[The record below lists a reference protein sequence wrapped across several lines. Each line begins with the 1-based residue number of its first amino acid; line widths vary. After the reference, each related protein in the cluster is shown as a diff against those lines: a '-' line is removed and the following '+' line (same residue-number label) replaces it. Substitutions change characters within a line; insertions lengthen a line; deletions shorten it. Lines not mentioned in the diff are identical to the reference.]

1 VSFRSQARE
10 VEPGEVVVT
19 EGEQGHQAFLVD
31 KGELNVSVGK
41 KQVDTVHAGAVF
53 GELALIYNVPRTAT
67 ITAASKVSLW
77 VLHRTVFQRTLRAEN
92 ISRRREIYATLKMA
106 PMFKAMAD
114 RQLSRL
120 ADVAEIEAYEPGAT
134 IVKEGDVAQAMF
146 ILKAGQAVV
155 SQDMP
160 GGQEKKLIRIMQ
172 ARRTPPLAL
181 PRPLPL
187 PAPPPPATS
196 YVLRAPP
203 RPTPSANP
211 RTRLLLAPSAA
222 YHPPPC
228 RAASTLASARC

>member
-1 VSFRSQARE
+1 M
-10 VEPGEVVVT
+10 VVT

-160 GGQEKKLIRIMQ
+160 DGQEKKLIRIMQ
-172 ARRTPPLAL
+172 ARRTP
-181 PRPLPL
+181 RC
-187 PAPPPPATS
+187 
-196 YVLRAPP
+196 
-203 RPTPSANP
+203 
-211 RTRLLLAPSAA
+211 RTRRP
-222 YHPPPC
+222 
-228 RAASTLASARC
+228 R